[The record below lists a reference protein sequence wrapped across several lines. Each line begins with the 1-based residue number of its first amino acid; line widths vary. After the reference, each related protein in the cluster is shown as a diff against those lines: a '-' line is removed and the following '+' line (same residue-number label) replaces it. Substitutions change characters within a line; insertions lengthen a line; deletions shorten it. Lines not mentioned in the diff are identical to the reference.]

1 MTKRQTINETIPNWL
16 IGSGIFN
23 ALNDFDVPWRV
34 SDIANELDME
44 YHGNISGDKFISPLV
59 SKMKSGDTLT
69 TAEMKTL
76 AGVIYHMY
84 IDNWR
89 REWDTLDML
98 YNPIEN
104 YNMVEKMSND
114 ITTDAYGRTHTRTDN
129 TTHIKTGTETDTKN
143 LTDRNTP
150 NVTEI
155 TTPNLTKTTT
165 PNLTETTTPNVTD
178 TSNSSVYAFNSS
190 SPSPTGTSST
200 SQTGTNT
207 VTNTGSTTDTET
219 GSNTVTRSGT
229 DTTTHTGSDT
239 LTHNTSDR
247 NTGTVTDADSGTDT
261 HTRNY
266 HLTRSGNI
274 GVTTSQQM
282 IQSER
287 DLYMWNIF
295 YRVVF
300 PDIDRVMT
308 LSVY

>member
-59 SKMKSGDTLT
+59 RKMKSGDTLT

-89 REWDTLDML
+89 REWDTLNML
-98 YNPIEN
+98 YDPIEN
-104 YNMVEKMSND
+104 YSMVEKMSND

-129 TTHIKTGTETDTKN
+129 TTHTKTGTETDTKN

-247 NTGTVTDADSGTDT
+247 NTGTVTDADTGTDT